1 MLILFAQFKNLSF
14 EYFMFYS
21 RGPQPLGQGPA
32 PVRSVVALD

>member
-21 RGPQPLGQGPA
+21 RGPQLLGQGPA